1 SAPASRGGRRM
12 SDEQPDTKPSLRQKM
27 KPVELL
33 GMSAFFAV
41 VAGGIVLMA
50 SRQWELSLI
59 FAAVAFIA
67 SLVILATLLIAVGP
81 KIDHD
86 RVDPVDPDAPTG
98 TAGSVHRDPQ
108 R

>member
-1 SAPASRGGRRM
+1 M
-12 SDEQPDTKPSLRQKM
+12 SDEQPNAKPTLRQKM

-41 VAGGIVLMA
+41 ITGGVVLMG
-50 SRQWELSLI
+50 SRQWELALI
-59 FAAVAFIA
+59 FAGVAFIA

-81 KIDHD
+81 KLDHD
-86 RVDPVDPDAPTG
+86 RVDPVDPDAASG